1 MQKKKCEKMLKQEIE
16 EKSHLYVIA
25 YIHLYYK
32 IKPSNICVGVQEY
45 LEQFLL
51 FSSEHSWWLQH

>member
-1 MQKKKCEKMLKQEIE
+1 MFKQEV
-16 EKSHLYVIA
+16 EKKSNLCVIA
-25 YIHLYYK
+25 DIHLYYK

-45 LEQFLL
+45 LEQLLL

>member
-1 MQKKKCEKMLKQEIE
+1 MLKQEIE